1 MNKIKL
7 VGILVVVFMVF
18 GLAVSFAKA
27 DDKSPS
33 EGSRGSQVTS
43 EQDKEDVGDNEDSH
57 PGDNIKN
64 QDKENDQDENID
76 EDKNDK
82 DESSDAEKDEIDTE
96 EHKSVVSDFV
106 QGLLN
111 VADKEKGTRGEQIK
125 SIAKEQDGNKNDI
138 ADKIEKIKERSKF
151 KTFLIGTDYRTIG
164 QLRSEIAKTDNQI
177 EQLSK
182 IVDQTTN
189 VDTKKVLQDQI
200 SNLKQQ
206 QAKVTNFLDVNAQKF
221 SLFGWF
227 AKMFE

>member
-82 DESSDAEKDEIDTE
+82 DESSDTEKDEIDTE

>member
-27 DDKSPS
+27 DDKSS
-33 EGSRGSQVTS
+33 YEGSRGSQVTS

-82 DESSDAEKDEIDTE
+82 DESSDTEKDEIDTE

-125 SIAKEQDGNKNDI
+125 NIAKEQDGNKNDI

>member
-82 DESSDAEKDEIDTE
+82 DESSDTEKDEIDTE

-125 SIAKEQDGNKNDI
+125 NIAKEQDGNKNDI